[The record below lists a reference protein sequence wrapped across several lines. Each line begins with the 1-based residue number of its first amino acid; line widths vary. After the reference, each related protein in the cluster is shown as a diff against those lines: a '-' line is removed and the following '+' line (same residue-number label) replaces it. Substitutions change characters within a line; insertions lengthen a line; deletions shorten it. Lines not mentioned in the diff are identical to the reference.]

1 MPFSFKHS
9 PLRWLHVL
17 IGFTG
22 IIIFLN
28 TGQFMDKE
36 LGHLRGM
43 ELGPRAL
50 YRSAHI
56 YILFASLLHLMLGA
70 YLNQS
75 KKIFKV
81 ALQMAAS
88 LMLLI
93 ALGLF
98 VWSFYTETDLQ
109 LIERPKIRLGIYL
122 SAASTITH
130 VIVDLADTPTS
141 KKQDV
146 QKLKSHLSTSV
157 KQTSASD
164 Y

>member
-1 MPFSFKHS
+1 
-9 PLRWLHVL
+9 
-17 IGFTG
+17 
-22 IIIFLN
+22 
-28 TGQFMDKE
+28 MDKE

-75 KKIFKV
+75 KGILQV

-98 VWSFYTETDLQ
+98 VWSFYTETNLQ
-109 LIERPKIRLGIYL
+109 LIERPKIRLDIYL

-130 VIVDLADTPTS
+130 VIVALADTPPS
-141 KKQDV
+141 KKQDE
-146 QKLKSHLSTSV
+146 QRINLLYP
-157 KQTSASD
+157 QL
-164 Y
+164 